1 MATRK
6 KKTAPPLV
14 IAEDMTIY
22 NAAAQKQRLLD
33 ALQGTDRLEID
44 LSAVGEIDTAGF
56 QLLVLVK
63 REARRLDKEAQIVA
77 HSRIAP
83 RATNR
88 PQVVRHSPLRNS
100 QLMADFRLRVALKIE
115 LRYLLATSFDAK
127 CFPGVASHLLAPS
140 P

>member
-22 NAAAQKQRLLD
+22 NAAAQKQRLLES
-33 ALQGTDRLEID
+33 LQATDRLEID
-44 LSAVGEIDTAGF
+44 LSAVSEIDTAGF

-77 HSRIAP
+77 HSEAVRELLDFYNMAAAFGDPLLIPAA
-83 RATNR
+83 RA
-88 PQVVRHSPLRNS
+88 
-100 QLMADFRLRVALKIE
+100 
-115 LRYLLATSFDAK
+115 
-127 CFPGVASHLLAPS
+127 
-140 P
+140 